1 MPLHYRE
8 IDNDSHVWRIDTDE
22 SDVRPSKR
30 RRTNMVERFE
40 KYGID
45 CDGIPS
51 VNDDWKD
58 SSFSRSSMEED
69 IDASSSLE
77 SSSETMALEDDDHNK
92 TVETILQQHI
102 RANSEIEFLKKGL
115 DKLLALVGAK
125 DENTAAKQSHRAE
138 MLSSGGH
145 WMIANLLTSLTRDYE
160 TNNKNKES
168 MNDQDVAD
176 NKDDEMVAAVVAR
189 SCQILR
195 ELLFKNSAGRNNED
209 AIVRYQIYC
218 AGGLDAVVSALKRF
232 PTSFEVQLA
241 GCQFVSQLVQGTNE
255 STGNPTTSTLIKN
268 LYQSTDQLEVIVR
281 LVGCGTR
288 SSLDDELCLSSTQR
302 WQLLFVVAD
311 IVRSVV
317 RQSTL
322 DFSCR
327 SEVIRTVEKYLVCD
341 GNHDDDTMVID
352 DGSGKGFGKPSGAS
366 RGYNGRSS
374 VGSRHHHASGIGK
387 YMYEYLMKIIV
398 DEEDCYETEVS
409 STFMNE

>member
-1 MPLHYRE
+1 
-8 IDNDSHVWRIDTDE
+8 
-22 SDVRPSKR
+22 
-30 RRTNMVERFE
+30 
-40 KYGID
+40 
-45 CDGIPS
+45 
-51 VNDDWKD
+51 
-58 SSFSRSSMEED
+58 MEED
-69 IDASSSLE
+69 IDASSWLE
-77 SSSETMALEDDDHNK
+77 SSSETMALEDDDHNN

-102 RANSEIEFLKKGL
+102 RGNGEIEFLKKGL

-125 DENTAAKQSHRAE
+125 NENTASKQSHQAE
-138 MLSSGGH
+138 LLNSGGH
-145 WMIANLLTSLTRDYE
+145 WMIANLLKSLSQDHE
-160 TNNKNKES
+160 PNNLNNES
-168 MNDQDVAD
+168 MNDHDIAD
-176 NKDDEMVAAVVAR
+176 SKDDEMVVAVVAR

-195 ELLFKNSAGRNNED
+195 ELLSKNSVGRSNED
-209 AIVRYQIYC
+209 ATVRYQIYC

-241 GCQFVSQLVQGTNE
+241 GCQFLSQLVQGTNE
-255 STGNPTTSTLIKN
+255 STSNPTTSTLIKN
-268 LYQSTDQLEVIVR
+268 LYQSTDHLQVIVR

-327 SEVIRTVEKYLVCD
+327 SEVIRTVENYL
-341 GNHDDDTMVID
+341 GGGQNHDDDTMVID
-352 DGSGKGFGKPSGAS
+352 DGKGFGKPSGAS

-374 VGSRHHHASGIGK
+374 AGSRHRYASGIGK
-387 YMYEYLMKIIV
+387 YMHEYLMKIIV